1 MKEAERTRFFKRA
14 LLVLWATATLILLFS
29 LILIVQDLMKQGYN
43 PLPAPPGSP
52 EKSNTPQPAS
62 ASVNRNVSLYFA
74 DANAL
79 GLVREVRELRLGP
92 FTQDNCRTI
101 VEALI
106 EGPRSTELTRVLPRT
121 AKVRN
126 VFLLDNGELVID
138 FSREIQT
145 DTSRPKS
152 ANAESL
158 MVFSIASTLAQP
170 STQGENDKPVRAVRL
185 LFEGSPFPATF
196 PEHLDFSQPF
206 TPDPSWLLA
215 EKP

>member
-14 LLVLWATATLILLFS
+14 LLVLWAMATLILIFS
-29 LILIVQDLMKQGYN
+29 LVLIVQDLMKQGYN
-43 PLPAPPGSP
+43 PMPAPPKPSG
-52 EKSNTPQPAS
+52 ETQTPPPPS
-62 ASVNRNVSLYFA
+62 SSVNRNVPLYFA

-79 GLVREVRELRLGP
+79 GLVREIRELRLGP
-92 FTQDNCRTI
+92 FTQENCRTVI
-101 VEALI
+101 EALI
-106 EGPRSTELTRVLPRT
+106 EGPRSTELVRVLPRT
-121 AKVRN
+121 AKIRN

-158 MVFSIASTLAQP
+158 MVFSIASTLCQP
-170 STQGENDKPVRAVRL
+170 SVQGEKDKPVRTIRL

-196 PEHLDFSQPF
+196 PEHLDFSQSF
-206 TPDPSWLLA
+206 APDPSWLIA